1 MFGDLCVFGEVV
13 STSPL
18 GWLKCFSTCARV
30 CVCLHQSS
38 YDIMGNVMVAQKPQ
52 VEWSYRGKDIT
63 RMSSENCCLLLI
75 IHPCVDHVGRAESAG
90 REQGLPDGLPTLHQ
104 VYVGFS
110 LRSFVPVICQI
121 DAGCSK
127 SKSHS
132 SL

>member
-18 GWLKCFSTCARV
+18 GLLKCFSTCARV

-38 YDIMGNVMVAQKPQ
+38 YDIMGNVMAAQKPQ

-90 REQGLPDGLPTLHQ
+90 RE
-104 VYVGFS
+104 
-110 LRSFVPVICQI
+110 
-121 DAGCSK
+121 
-127 SKSHS
+127 
-132 SL
+132 